1 MAWDVLDSE
10 HTPKVGPLGLADGL
24 LQSLPT
30 ALTTGKARAFGGKGG
45 GLGVLLSPSGN
56 APSGGGIQGAWHKKV
71 VWQQGWQFQ
80 VIAFVAHHH
89 LTAYAAQVV
98 LLGPESQF

>member
-1 MAWDVLDSE
+1 VAWDVLDSE

-45 GLGVLLSPSGN
+45 ALGYSSALQAMPPAVGAFREPGTKRWYGSK
-56 APSGGGIQGAWHKKV
+56 GGSFK
-71 VWQQGWQFQ
+71 
-80 VIAFVAHHH
+80 
-89 LTAYAAQVV
+89 
-98 LLGPESQF
+98 